1 MKNIIVEI
9 FDQEFS
15 EIILSVSEIAGFG
28 SVNRV
33 FEIHGT
39 RGEYIIRLNTDEK
52 KLEYQKENW
61 CISKIRDLGIPT
73 PKVLSYGLVKNSS
86 FMVQEKVSGINGV
99 KCNRRDKIKIWEK
112 LGNYAKIFQ
121 QVKRIE
127 ENEVEENEFH
137 KSWKSRLEYNL
148 GELNEED
155 SLVKKKIFSA
165 VEHKKIRTVLSSIES
180 IDFNVGLVHGD
191 LCPRN
196 VISNG
201 DLIYLLDWGT
211 AEINVVP
218 HTEIGVLLLSRE
230 ASSVELNYFLK
241 GLGLTPNKY
250 MAIDH
255 ELKILNLLHRLD
267 KYRWAEGQG
276 ISNTEEYTEKIKKTF
291 DQINKKC

>member
-267 KYRWAEGQG
+267 KYRWTEGQG